1 MKTKRGATYL
11 EYAMLLGLVGLIGA
25 IGLKYYGEK
34 SKAFFVDLGD
44 KTAEVS
50 PSAKK

>member
-1 MKTKRGATYL
+1 MKARRGVTYL
-11 EYAMLLGLVGLIGA
+11 EYAMLAALVGIVGA
-25 IGLKYYGEK
+25 VGLKYYGEK
-34 SKAFFVDLGD
+34 ILGFFKDLGD